1 MLKAADAGAET
12 RRWGRLLARGRD
24 LVRAI
29 DADAARERAAHPE
42 PDVGPWVGFA
52 VGALCLTLMEYLA
65 GPAVLRQTLRA
76 LHDLLPDAVP
86 AYDQLRFSRW
96 FQLIDLGF
104 WVGTRAIG
112 FVLVPWIAGRLW
124 LAQGRDFGLTRPR
137 DLSQLRP
144 YALLFVAVSPLLVL
158 ASLRPEFRLYYPF
171 YRRAGDSWLDL
182 CVWEAMYA
190 FQFFCVEFFFRGFL
204 LGATRRSLG
213 SHAVLAAM
221 VPYCMVHFTK
231 PVLEVL
237 GAIPAGIV
245 LGLLALGTGSIWGG
259 VLLHVAV
266 AISMDLL
273 ALSQGPGLPGR
284 LLPW

>member
-1 MLKAADAGAET
+1 LLKAADAGAAT
-12 RRWGRLLARGRD
+12 RGLGGLLGRGRE

-29 DADAARERAAHPE
+29 DADAERERAAHPE

-65 GPAVLRQTLRA
+65 GPSVLRQTLRA
-76 LHDLLPDAVP
+76 SHDLLPDLVAP
-86 AYDQLRFSRW
+86 YDQLRFSRW
-96 FQLIDLGF
+96 FQLLDLGF
-104 WVGTRAIG
+104 WVGTRALG
-112 FVLVPWIAGRLW
+112 FVVLPLLASRLW
-124 LAQGRDFGLTRPR
+124 LRPQRPFGLELPAEM
-137 DLSQLRP
+137 SQLRP
-144 YALLFVAVSPLLVL
+144 YALLFVAVLPLLVL

-182 CVWEAMYA
+182 CVWEALYA

-231 PVLEVL
+231 PVLEVI

-259 VLLHVAV
+259 VMLHVAV
-266 AISMDLL
+266 ALSMDLL
-273 ALSQGPGLPGR
+273 ALAQGPGLPGR
-284 LLPW
+284 LVPW

>member
-1 MLKAADAGAET
+1 LLKAADRRAGSRGLGALIE
-12 RRWGRLLARGRD
+12 RARE

-29 DADAARERAAHPE
+29 DADAARERAAHAGA
-42 PDVGPWVGFA
+42 DVGPWVGFA

-65 GPAVLRQTLRA
+65 GPAVLRQTLRGM
-76 LHDLLPDAVP
+76 HDLLPGAIP
-86 AYDQLRFSRW
+86 AYDELRFSRW
-96 FQLIDLGF
+96 FPLIDLGF
-104 WVGTRAIG
+104 WVGTRALG
-112 FVLVPWIAGRLW
+112 FVVLPLLASRLW
-124 LAQGRDFGLTRPR
+124 LPRRDLGLTLPR
-137 DLSQLRP
+137 EPSQLRP
-144 YALLFVAVSPLLVL
+144 YGLLFAAVAPLLVL
-158 ASLRPEFRLYYPF
+158 ASTRPEFRLYYPF
-171 YRRAGDSWLDL
+171 YRRAGESWLDL
-182 CVWEAMYA
+182 GVWEAMYA

-213 SHAVLAAM
+213 SHAALAAM

-245 LGLLALGTGSIWGG
+245 LGLLALRTGSIWGG

-273 ALSQGPGLPGR
+273 ALSQGAGLPER
-284 LLPW
+284 LAPW